1 MLSYKE
7 GCKGITIYRDK
18 SRETQVLNIESKN
31 KQDKKPHGIVPR
43 ERPSETLGRTL
54 RMNTGCGNLYVTIN
68 EDKAG
73 LCEVFAK
80 MGKSGGCASSQSEAI
95 SRLISLCLRCGI
107 DKEAI
112 LKQVKGIRC
121 PSPIWVNG
129 GMVLSCPDAIAKTI
143 ERFIESSNGNG
154 NGNGNGTSHIEDEI
168 ALVDPV
174 VAKAIEAAPAA
185 VAVMEEREI
194 RTDMCPQC
202 PDCGSMVDYSEGCI
216 VCKSCGYSKC
226 W

>member
-1 MLSYKE
+1 
-7 GCKGITIYRDK
+7 
-18 SRETQVLNIESKN
+18 
-31 KQDKKPHGIVPR
+31 
-43 ERPSETLGRTL
+43 
-54 RMNTGCGNLYVTIN
+54 
-68 EDKAG
+68 
-73 LCEVFAK
+73 
-80 MGKSGGCASSQSEAI
+80 
-95 SRLISLCLRCGI
+95 
-107 DKEAI
+107 
-112 LKQVKGIRC
+112 
-121 PSPIWVNG
+121 VNG

-143 ERFIESSNGNG
+143 ERYIESSNGNG
-154 NGNGNGTSHIEDEI
+154 NNGNGSGHVEDEI

-174 VAKAIEAAPAA
+174 VAKAVEAAAVPAA